1 MGTNQGL
8 FLPSLVRIGQVVSEE
23 KSKMSKANPEHLVM
37 ENAHCK
43 FSSGELKMA
52 CT

>member
-23 KSKMSKANPEHLVM
+23 KSKMSKANPGHLVM

>member
-1 MGTNQGL
+1 
-8 FLPSLVRIGQVVSEE
+8 
-23 KSKMSKANPEHLVM
+23 MSKANPGHLVM

-52 CT
+52 CTWHKSRNFLFYLA